1 MPLHGEV
8 AVFSARALASAS
20 VPVPAGS
27 SAGCYLVQTLK
38 KKECEERSFAA
49 RACNEISNLPGNP
62 QVEWVRP
69 LTRRLQRLF
78 GWGDVI
84 STRADVVRATKAGD
98 TKELQALMP
107 QAAHIVKH
115 GELEHMP
122 MLHDALRGNV
132 PAREACEHTFFE
144 EASRFM
150 TKRRCSKDTAHC
162 GPFTRCSS

>member
-1 MPLHGEV
+1 MGRKHMYQTYVMKITGAGQAVPLHGEF

-20 VPVPAGS
+20 VTVPAGS
-27 SAGCYLVQTLK
+27 SAGCYLVQTLE
-38 KKECEERSFAA
+38 KECEDRSFAA
-49 RACNEISNLPGNP
+49 RACNEISNLPGNT

-107 QAAHIVKH
+107 QAAHFVDR
-115 GELEHMP
+115 GELEHLP

-132 PAREACEHTFFE
+132 PALEAC
-144 EASRFM
+144 
-150 TKRRCSKDTAHC
+150 
-162 GPFTRCSS
+162 